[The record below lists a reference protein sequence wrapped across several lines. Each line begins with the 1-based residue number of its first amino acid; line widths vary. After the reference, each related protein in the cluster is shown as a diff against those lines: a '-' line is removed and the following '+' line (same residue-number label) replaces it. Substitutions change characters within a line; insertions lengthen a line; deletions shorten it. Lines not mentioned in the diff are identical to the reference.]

1 MSKISYILVL
11 NLFIGSRR
19 QKQMHNKSVVETT
32 LDELLLTERIAVVLV
47 ERSEND
53 LDSILYRILAF
64 AFLFRDALEIV
75 ERLEHFGHLGRVYRV
90 IAVDVEDLECEM
102 QPLGHVA
109 VRQRRER
116 QQELV
121 ELDRAV
127 RVDVEHVEDQ
137 VAILLRISIRVQLFI
152 GLFERRFRQSSV
164 REVFLYDLKQYN
176 QL

>member
-1 MSKISYILVL
+1 
-11 NLFIGSRR
+11 
-19 QKQMHNKSVVETT
+19 MHNKSVVETT

-53 LDSILYRILAF
+53 LNSILYRILAF
-64 AFLFRDALEIV
+64 ALLFRNALEIV
-75 ERLEHFGHLGRVYRV
+75 ERLEYFGHLGGIYRV

-109 VRQRRER
+109 VRQRREC

-137 VAILLRISIRVQLFI
+137 IAVLLRITVRVQLFI

-164 REVFLYDLKQYN
+164 REVFLYELKTI
-176 QL
+176 